1 MPESQDAMV
10 SAVRGGGD
18 LASVCRLAAEAP
30 DSLDAVGARRA
41 HAAGAGR
48 FGGRG

>member
-10 SAVRGGGD
+10 SAVRGGD